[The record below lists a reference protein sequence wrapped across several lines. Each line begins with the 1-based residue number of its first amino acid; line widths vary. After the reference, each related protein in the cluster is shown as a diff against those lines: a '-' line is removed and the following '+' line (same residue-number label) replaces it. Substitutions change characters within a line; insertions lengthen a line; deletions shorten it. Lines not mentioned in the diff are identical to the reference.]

1 MSSRLIIGKT
11 FPEGFKVLTE
21 LDKAIKESGL
31 DKWYQELIKIRASH
45 LNGCAFC
52 LDKHTQD
59 ALSLGI
65 DARKITLVGVWR
77 EAENHFSEEEQ
88 LILQVTEAITFIHE
102 EGLSDELYSKCIALF
117 GDNDTVKI
125 IMAATVINTWN
136 RIGVGFKMQ
145 PKF

>member
-31 DKWYQELIKIRASH
+31 DKWYQELIKISASH

-52 LDKHTQD
+52 LDKHTYD
-59 ALSLGI
+59 ALELGI

-77 EAENHFSEEEQ
+77 EAENHFSEKEQ
-88 LILQVTEAITFIHE
+88 LILQVTEAITLIHE
-102 EGLSDELYSKCIALF
+102 KGLSEELYSKCIALF